1 MQMITDWYF
10 SIVLFASLFGLVM
23 CGVLFF
29 VNKDDSF
36 SAKVFAAYLLSFSLL
51 ALNYGLMTT
60 NFFFRYPN
68 LWRLLAWASYC
79 VPPLAYLYVRTVLTQ
94 SYRFKKTDI
103 LLLLPALL
111 QFVNFSPY
119 FAMPLADKLAHLS
132 AVAQNKKLIT
142 QEHES
147 LLAPGLGIA
156 LRLLFGIVTTIG
168 QFVLLRRWAPKILT
182 ASTDT
187 PKNKATVQW
196 LYLFSACCALLYG
209 TLVLEFVLQ
218 FTKGPSL
225 DYAIVFTIAGTIF
238 FLCISLLARPSILYG
253 ITGWL
258 PPQQNHELAPQA
270 AFTTATMQVDTSPQ
284 VLAQR
289 NTLNAEQGLRFKMIL
304 EKHFGENQPF
314 KKAGYTIGDLSAE
327 IDIPSYLL
335 SAFINQEYGKNFN
348 ELINTYR
355 IEHLV
360 TDVKANPGHKNYTL
374 EALGKM
380 AGFNSRTAFIAA
392 MKKHA
397 GKTPSEFFGTKQ
409 TEPSA

>member
-119 FAMPLADKLAHLS
+119 FAMPLSDKLAHLS

-142 QEHES
+142 Q
-147 LLAPGLGIA
+147 
-156 LRLLFGIVTTIG
+156 
-168 QFVLLRRWAPKILT
+168 
-182 ASTDT
+182 
-187 PKNKATVQW
+187 
-196 LYLFSACCALLYG
+196 
-209 TLVLEFVLQ
+209 
-218 FTKGPSL
+218 
-225 DYAIVFTIAGTIF
+225 
-238 FLCISLLARPSILYG
+238 
-253 ITGWL
+253 
-258 PPQQNHELAPQA
+258 
-270 AFTTATMQVDTSPQ
+270 
-284 VLAQR
+284 
-289 NTLNAEQGLRFKMIL
+289 
-304 EKHFGENQPF
+304 
-314 KKAGYTIGDLSAE
+314 
-327 IDIPSYLL
+327 
-335 SAFINQEYGKNFN
+335 
-348 ELINTYR
+348 
-355 IEHLV
+355 
-360 TDVKANPGHKNYTL
+360 
-374 EALGKM
+374 
-380 AGFNSRTAFIAA
+380 
-392 MKKHA
+392 
-397 GKTPSEFFGTKQ
+397 
-409 TEPSA
+409 